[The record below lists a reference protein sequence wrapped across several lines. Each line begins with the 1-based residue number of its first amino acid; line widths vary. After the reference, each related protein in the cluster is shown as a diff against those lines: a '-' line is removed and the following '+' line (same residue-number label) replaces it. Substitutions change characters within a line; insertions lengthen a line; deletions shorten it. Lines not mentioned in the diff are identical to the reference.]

1 MVKVHVIREGFTG
14 VVTSETCHEQYR
26 TFPGRGLMTV
36 TEQVLKPSPEMA
48 RGLEHYNL
56 VLSFHFP
63 VLSFGLTHN

>member
-1 MVKVHVIREGFTG
+1 
-14 VVTSETCHEQYR
+14 
-26 TFPGRGLMTV
+26 MTV